1 MDSII
6 EIGKYDSIFCIF
18 VRCIMYTLY
27 ITFIK
32 YLQLKVNDFSWEIY
46 FQFKLSAGG
55 DTTLKVVL
63 VCRQVKK
70 NEGAGWEKDGLSKEG
85 MKMYMFAYKWGR
97 EISKGY
103 DLKRGI
109 LPFFSSSP
117 ICIEKT
123 LVDYSN
129 LYCYDIYVIGI

>member
-1 MDSII
+1 M
-6 EIGKYDSIFCIF
+6 
-18 VRCIMYTLY
+18 R
-27 ITFIK
+27 
-32 YLQLKVNDFSWEIY
+32 
-46 FQFKLSAGG
+46 
-55 DTTLKVVL
+55 
-63 VCRQVKK
+63 
-70 NEGAGWEKDGLSKEG
+70 GAGWEKDGLSKEG

-109 LPFFSSSP
+109 LP

>member
-70 NEGAGWEKDGLSKEG
+70 NEGGRLGEGWSLE
-85 MKMYMFAYKWGR
+85 R
-97 EISKGY
+97 GY
-103 DLKRGI
+103 
-109 LPFFSSSP
+109 
-117 ICIEKT
+117 EN
-123 LVDYSN
+123 V
-129 LYCYDIYVIGI
+129 YVRLQMGSGNI